1 MSLSRKSP
9 LSHPSFR
16 HFSFAICSETD
27 RWKSSLRLGIHPQS
41 ILIYHH
47 CFQSVLLI
55 VSHCETLFIHH
66 LRYSIK
72 LLFFLAYSCCLG
84 SGPNSRQQRWMI
96 MYKNIQP
103 ARHPVCTQ
111 RWKLM
116 VGSLGRCGAQKLK
129 NQGIFY
135 IFYLFLFILYVEI
148 SIHLLDQ

>member
-1 MSLSRKSP
+1 MITKCIQRSQWFVLHMANTLLWMLHRLRSVRIRLGSNSKVQRMSLSRKSR
-9 LSHPSFR
+9 LTHPSFR

-84 SGPNSRQQRWMI
+84 SGPNSR
-96 MYKNIQP
+96 
-103 ARHPVCTQ
+103 
-111 RWKLM
+111 
-116 VGSLGRCGAQKLK
+116 
-129 NQGIFY
+129 
-135 IFYLFLFILYVEI
+135 
-148 SIHLLDQ
+148 